1 MNELAQFAR
10 THNAVVANLN
20 LAYQRNAETN
30 RTSVTLNGLLV
41 AIIERSPGEVFTVQ
55 MVNIATTKSHLVGSQ
70 AVFDFLNS
78 ECSKWLFSCWK

>member
-20 LAYQRNAETN
+20 LSYTRNKN
-30 RTSVTLNGLLV
+30 RTSVSLNGLLV
-41 AIIERSPGEVFTVQ
+41 AIIEREPNEVFTVQ